1 MKRAAIYARF
11 SSDLQSDRSIEDQV
25 TLCQAKAARDGF
37 KIVATF
43 SDRARSGASIHGR
56 AGIAELL
63 AAAKAGQFDVLIVE
77 ELDRLSR
84 SQADL
89 ASIYDRLT
97 FVGIDILTVHGGAG
111 RTDQIQV
118 GIRGIVGALFLTDLA
133 HKVRRGAAG
142 NIRLGKHAGGLA
154 YGYDTTPGQPGA
166 WTINEEQ
173 AAIVRRIFTAY
184 LAGERTPAIARS
196 LNADGIKPP
205 RGSYWQPGALT
216 GSNNRHNGIM
226 GNEIYCGR
234 LVWNR
239 VRMIKD
245 PETGK
250 RVSRPNPETE
260 WQRAEVPH
268 LMIVPPEVFDQAA
281 ALKAS
286 RGNLAPTHRRAPKA
300 LLSGL
305 LKCGSCGGGMSIKG
319 RDRGG
324 VRIVC
329 TTFHNAKLCAN
340 NRTYYLHHVEETV
353 LSGLRRHLVDP
364 RAIKHFLKC
373 YHDERKRL
381 VVEASRERPD
391 LERRLGEATRKLA
404 RLTEAMLDSDAPVA
418 SFTTRIAELE
428 REKAEIEARLAQMS
442 EPVRVI
448 ALHPAAQEHYL
459 KVVND
464 LAAAVRDR
472 ADRSAMAAPVRD
484 LVDSVIVHRTLPGEP
499 IRLTVN
505 GRLAALIGQPVFP
518 QGSLSG
524 VKLVAGARY
533 GIEPRVDVP
542 VFAMEF
548 FGARKM
554 GRTAPHP

>member
-1 MKRAAIYARF
+1 MKRCAIYARF
-11 SSDLQSDRSIEDQV
+11 SSDLQSDRSIDDQV
-25 TLCQAKAARDGF
+25 ALCQARAARDGL
-37 KIVATF
+37 KVVATF
-43 SDRARSGASIHGR
+43 SDRARSAASIHGR
-56 AGIAELL
+56 PGAIDMLS
-63 AAAKAGQFDVLIVE
+63 AAKAGAFDILLVE

-142 NIRLGKHAGGLA
+142 NIRDGKHAGGLA
-154 YGYDTTPGQPGA
+154 YGYNTTPGQPGA
-166 WTINEEQ
+166 WTINEAQ
-173 AAIVRRIFTAY
+173 AAVVRRIFADY
-184 LAGERTPAIARS
+184 IAGHRTPAIARK
-196 LNADGIKPP
+196 LNAEGIKPP
-205 RGSYWQPGALT
+205 RGTYWQPGALT
-216 GSNNRHNGIM
+216 GSNNRHNGIL

-250 RVSRPNPETE
+250 RVSRPNPESE

-268 LMIVPPEVFDQAA
+268 LMIVSPDVFDQAA
-281 ALKAS
+281 ALKTS

-305 LKCGSCGGGMSIKG
+305 LRCGSCGGGMSIKG
-319 RDRGG
+319 SDRGG

-329 TTFHNAKLCAN
+329 TTFHNAKLCGN

-381 VVEASRERPD
+381 AASASSVQPG
-391 LERRLGEATRKLA
+391 LERRLGEVTRKLA
-404 RLTEAMLDSDAPVA
+404 RLTDAMLDSDAPVA
-418 SFTTRIAELE
+418 SFTAKMAALE
-428 REKAEIEARLAQMS
+428 REKAEIETSLARLAT
-442 EPVRVI
+442 PVRVI

-459 KVVND
+459 NVVND
-464 LAAAVRDR
+464 LAAAIKQREAR
-472 ADRSAMAAPVRD
+472 TEMAAPIRE
-484 LVDSVIVHRTLPGEP
+484 LIESVVVHRTAPSEP
-499 IRLTVN
+499 MRLTVN

-524 VKLVAGARY
+524 VKVVAGARY
-533 GIEPRVDVP
+533 GLEPRLQVP
-542 VFAMEF
+542 VFAMECIR
-548 FGARKM
+548 A
-554 GRTAPHP
+554 T

>member
-1 MKRAAIYARF
+1 MKRAAIYTRF

-25 TLCQAKAARDGF
+25 TLCRAKAARDGF
-37 KIVATF
+37 KIAATF

-56 AGIAELL
+56 PGIAELL
-63 AAAKAGQFDVLIVE
+63 AAAKARQFDILIVE

-97 FVGIDILTVHGGAG
+97 FVGIDILTVHGGTG

-142 NIRLGKHAGGLA
+142 NIREGKHAGGLA
-154 YGYDTTPGQPGA
+154 YGYNITPGQPGA
-166 WTINEEQ
+166 WTINEDQ
-173 AAIVRRIFTAY
+173 APIVRRIFAAY
-184 LAGERTPAIARS
+184 LAGERTPAIARA
-196 LNADGIKPP
+196 LNAEGVKPP
-205 RGSYWQPGALT
+205 RGIYWQPGALT
-216 GSNNRHNGIM
+216 GSNNRHNGIL

-260 WQRAEVPH
+260 WQRCEVPH
-268 LMIVPPEVFDQAA
+268 LMIIAPEVFDHAA
-281 ALKAS
+281 ALKTS
-286 RGNLAPTHRRAPKA
+286 RNHPAPTHRRAPKA

-305 LKCGSCGGGMSIKG
+305 LRCGTCGGGMSIKG
-319 RDRGG
+319 ADRGG
-324 VRIVC
+324 TRIVC
-329 TTFHNAKLCAN
+329 TRFHNAKLCGN

-381 VVEASRERPD
+381 AASTSTVRPE
-391 LERRLGEATRKLA
+391 LERQLGEATRKLA
-404 RLTEAMLDSDAPVA
+404 RLTEAMLDSDAPIA
-418 SFTTRIAELE
+418 SFTAKIAAIE
-428 REKAEIEARLAQMS
+428 REKAELEAKLAQAS
-442 EPVRVI
+442 EPAKVVS
-448 ALHPAAQEHYL
+448 LHPAAQEHYL
-459 KVVND
+459 KVVTD
-464 LAAAVRDR
+464 LAAAIRER
-472 ADRSAMAAPVRD
+472 GDRSGMAAPVRE
-484 LVDSVIVHRTLPGEP
+484 LIESVVVHRTAPGEP
-499 IRLTVN
+499 VHLTVN
-505 GRLAALIGQPVFP
+505 GRLAALIGRPAFP

-533 GIEPRVDVP
+533 GVEPRLQVP
-542 VFAMEF
+542 VFAMECVRDQKIRP
-548 FGARKM
+548 G
-554 GRTAPHP
+554 